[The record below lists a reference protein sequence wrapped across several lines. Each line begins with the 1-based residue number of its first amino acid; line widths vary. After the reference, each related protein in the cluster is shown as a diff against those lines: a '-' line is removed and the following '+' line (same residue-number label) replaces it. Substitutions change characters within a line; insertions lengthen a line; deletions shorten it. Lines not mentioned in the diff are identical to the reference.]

1 MKKENFRLLK
11 NIRFKTA
18 LLESLD
24 WDESQLKALFLYL
37 ETSLRDNYSYT
48 EIAKTI
54 KEDFS
59 KDTFDIIAKVF
70 NEESFLLSFHRSKKD
85 EY

>member
-1 MKKENFRLLK
+1 MTKENFRLLN

-18 LLESLD
+18 LLESLG
-24 WDESQLKALFLYL
+24 WDESQLEALFLYL
-37 ETSLRDNYSYT
+37 ETSLKDNYSYT
-48 EIAKTI
+48 EISKTI

-59 KDTFDIIAKVF
+59 EDTFNIIAKVF
-70 NEESFLLSFHRSKKD
+70 NEESFLLSFHRNEKN